1 MFQLMKVEPE
11 VKSSPDAQEI
21 SLTSKD
27 TNISFENV
35 SFEYVEGKK
44 ILNDLTF
51 HVPAGKRVAIVG
63 GSGSGKS
70 TLIRLLY
77 RFYQP
82 NQGQI
87 KIGDLDIHQIQLES
101 LRKHIAIVPQDSVL
115 FHNTI
120 LHNIN
125 YGNLE
130 ANEEAVIE
138 AAKMAEIHDSI
149 LVNIFFL
156 LSTKPRIRFSC

>member
-1 MFQLMKVEPE
+1 MFQLMNVEPT
-11 VKSSPDAQEI
+11 VKSGPNAKEI
-21 SLTSKD
+21 SLTAKD
-27 TNISFENV
+27 TNISFDDV
-35 SFEYVEGKK
+35 CFEYVQGKP
-44 ILNDLTF
+44 IINNLSF
-51 HVPAGKRVAIVG
+51 EVPAGQRVAIVG

-82 NQGQI
+82 AQGSI
-87 KIGDLDIHQIQLES
+87 KIGDQDITDIQMES
-101 LRKHIAIVPQDSVL
+101 LRKHISIVPQDSVL

-125 YGNLE
+125 YGNLD
-130 ANEEAVIE
+130 ASEEEVIE

-149 LVNIFFL
+149 QVSFVLA
-156 LSTKPRIRFSC
+156 